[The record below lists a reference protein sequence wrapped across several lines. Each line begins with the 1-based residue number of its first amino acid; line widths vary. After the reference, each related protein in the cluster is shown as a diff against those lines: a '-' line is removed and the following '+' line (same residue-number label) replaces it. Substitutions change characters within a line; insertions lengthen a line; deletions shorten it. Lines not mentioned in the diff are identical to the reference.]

1 MLIFRILNSFL
12 SWQKKYLS
20 EKHFILILSIVVGII
35 AGLVAI
41 LLKKLVHFIQE
52 TMFNSSIL
60 EKYFYLLPFIGIFL
74 AIVLSKLL
82 YREKIGH
89 AISDILFAIFRKS
102 GKMNKNKMY
111 SRFFTSSV
119 TVGLGGSVGLEAP
132 IVLTG
137 SAIGSNLAKVLF
149 LSYKN
154 KVLLIGCGSA
164 AVISAIF
171 NAPIAGLIFSIEVI
185 LFDITLGYIIPLLAA
200 SLTATLTSIL
210 LYEDAT
216 LFIYREITYF
226 RINNLVFYILLGIVS
241 ALIAIFYTKSS
252 AFIEK
257 KFEKIKSDY
266 FRYWLGTSLLVI
278 CIFLFPSLYGEGYH
292 IISNILSNE
301 SDKLFENSFLFANLV
316 GYAWLAVGFFVCL
329 IIFKCLAFA
338 FTIGAGGA
346 GGTFAPSL
354 FLGCIGGFTLARF
367 VNNLDLNIFLP
378 ENTFALVGMAG
389 VLSAT
394 QYAPLTA
401 IFLIAELTGGYR
413 LFVPLMVVSAIA
425 YITVSYFNPD
435 SPYIRHLIERG
446 DYVKGSKDQKI
457 LYKLDSKKLI
467 EKDFKPINKNLFLK
481 DLIKLI
487 KKSRRNLYPVLNDE
501 KELVGYITL
510 DDVRDKMFDKT
521 LQNTI
526 RISSLMTEIPVYLEV
541 GEKMTS
547 IIEKFEKT
555 QAWNLPVVKNKKYIG
570 FISKSR
576 IFNYYREE
584 LLQQD

>member
-1 MLIFRILNSFL
+1 MLVFRILNSFL
-12 SWQKKYLS
+12 SWQKKHLS
-20 EKHFILILSIVVGII
+20 EKNFMLILSIVIGVI
-35 AGLVAI
+35 AGLAAI
-41 LLKKLVHFIQE
+41 LLKKVVHFIQE
-52 TMFNSSIL
+52 TTLSYSL
-60 EKYFYLLPFIGIFL
+60 LKEYFYLLPFVGILL
-74 AIVLSKLL
+74 AIILSKLL

-89 AISDILFAIFRKS
+89 AISDILFAIFKKS
-102 GKMNKNKMY
+102 GKMGTNKMY

-137 SAIGSNLAKVLF
+137 SAIGSNLGKVLF

-154 KVLLIGCGSA
+154 KILLIGCGSA

-185 LFDITLGYIIPLLAA
+185 LFDITLGYIIPLLTA

-216 LFIYREITYF
+216 LFVYREITSF
-226 RINNLVFYILLGIVS
+226 QINNLLFYILLGIVS
-241 ALIAIFYTKSS
+241 ALIASFYIKSS
-252 AFIEK
+252 DFIEK
-257 KFEKIKSDY
+257 KFKLIKNS
-266 FRYWLGTSLLVI
+266 FSRYLLGTSLLVI

-292 IISNILSNE
+292 IISNILSNQ
-301 SDKLFENSFLFANLV
+301 SNKLFENSFLFSGLV
-316 GYAWLAVGFFVCL
+316 DNAWLVVAFFVCL
-329 IIFKCLAFA
+329 IVFKCLAFS
-338 FTIGAGGA
+338 FTISAGGA

-354 FLGCIGGFTLARF
+354 FLGCLGGFTLARF
-367 VNNLDLNIFLP
+367 VNSLNLNISLP

-401 IFLIAELTGGYR
+401 IFLIAELTGGYT
-413 LFVPLMVVSAIA
+413 LFVPLMIVSAIA
-425 YITVSYFNPD
+425 YTTVSYFNPD
-435 SPYIRHLIERG
+435 SPYIRYLIERG
-446 DYVKGSKDQKI
+446 DYIKGSKDQKI
-457 LYKLDSKKLI
+457 LFKLDSKRLI
-467 EKDFKPINKNLFLK
+467 EKDFKTINQNLFLK
-481 DLIKLI
+481 DLIALI

-510 DDVRDKMFDKT
+510 DDVRDKMFDKD
-521 LQNTI
+521 LQNTMKI
-526 RISSLMTEIPVYLEV
+526 NALMTEIPAYIDV
-541 GEKMTS
+541 GEEMPS

-576 IFNYYREE
+576 IFNYYRKE